1 MHKTTSDRIRHPAKV
16 NHITKT
22 QRVPMEKNL
31 IVNIVTATK
40 QVRPKA
46 RKHLAAKLRTG
57 IAPSKMIVLQK
68 TNARKMQNGRIATA
82 AISPHAAK
90 VGAGSAGSV
99 HFSAPD
105 KTHGPT
111 ALSATSPHHRRHSKA
126 RGKIAVINHKSAHS
140 HRSNADRAKVVT
152 LDITPTGTTSG
163 KTSVATASN
172 MEWSARIVTTT
183 GVTAPNSNQTAP
195 AMHNK
200 TSAAWMHV
208 RRVVA
213 LTLLEGQAR
222 KRCSIF
228 SK

>member
-1 MHKTTSDRIRHPAKV
+1 MHKTTSDRIRHPVKV
-16 NHITKT
+16 NHTTKT
-22 QRVPMEKNL
+22 QRAPMEKDL

-57 IAPSKMIVLQK
+57 IAPIKMIVLQK
-68 TNARKMQNGRIATA
+68 TNARKMQNARIATA

-99 HFSAPD
+99 RFPAPD

-111 ALSATSPHHRRHSKA
+111 AVSATSPHHRRHSKA
-126 RGKIAVINHKSAHS
+126 RAKAAAINRKLAHS
-140 HRSNADRAKVVT
+140 HRSNVAQAMGVT
-152 LDITPTGTTSG
+152 LDITATGATSG

-172 MEWSARIVTTT
+172 MEWIARVGTTT
-183 GVTAPNSNQTAP
+183 GTTARNSHQTAP

-200 TSAAWMHV
+200 ESAAWMHA

-213 LTLLEGQAR
+213 RTSLEGQAR
-222 KRCSIF
+222 KRCNIF

>member
-1 MHKTTSDRIRHPAKV
+1 
-16 NHITKT
+16 
-22 QRVPMEKNL
+22 MEKDL
-31 IVNIVTATK
+31 ISNIVTATK
-40 QVRPKA
+40 QDRPKA
-46 RKHLAAKLRTG
+46 RMHLAAKLR
-57 IAPSKMIVLQK
+57 AENARSKMIVLQK
-68 TNARKMQNGRIATA
+68 TSARKMQNARIATA
-82 AISPHAAK
+82 AILPHVAK

-99 HFSAPD
+99 RFPAPD

-126 RGKIAVINHKSAHS
+126 RAKTAAINRKPAHS

-152 LDITPTGTTSG
+152 LDITATGTTSG
-163 KTSVATASN
+163 KTSMATASN
-172 MEWSARIVTTT
+172 MEWSARVVTTT
-183 GVTAPNSNQTAP
+183 GATARNSHQTAP

-200 TSAAWMHV
+200 TSAAWMHA

-213 LTLLEGQAR
+213 RTSLEGQAR